1 AGSGKDRS
9 MIRKLFRLLS
19 GARRTSSPPKGDPRS
34 STSSASTTDE
44 APLVGADLRMR
55 GLGPRLRLRR
65 SPRAP
70 EGEGSVEPVGPVD
83 PLDPLKRDEGLPGAD
98 PVVDPVPPET

>member
-44 APLVGADLRMR
+44 APLVGADLI
-55 GLGPRLRLRR
+55 RLRR
-65 SPRAP
+65 LPRAP

>member
-9 MIRKLFRLLS
+9 MIRKLFRLLFD
-19 GARRTSSPPKGDPRS
+19 ARRTSSPPKGDPRS

-55 GLGPRLRLRR
+55 GPGPRLRLRR
-65 SPRAP
+65 SPRAA

-83 PLDPLKRDEGLPGAD
+83 PLDPLEARRGPAGSR
-98 PVVDPVPPET
+98 PRR

>member
-1 AGSGKDRS
+1 
-9 MIRKLFRLLS
+9 
-19 GARRTSSPPKGDPRS
+19 
-34 STSSASTTDE
+34 
-44 APLVGADLRMR
+44 MR